1 MPNTKNTHSYID
13 QNPPRSVLYFP
24 PHNQGKNLS
33 ILYLENKLAPRVFV
47 PARIAVLKLLASQAA
62 ISLEN
67 SRLYRDLAER
77 EARIRRLVE
86 GDIIGVFNWDLEGRI
101 YEANETFLRMMGYS
115 REDLAAGRLNWR
127 EITPPRGR

>member
-1 MPNTKNTHSYID
+1 MSLP
-13 QNPPRSVLYFP
+13 LL
-24 PHNQGKNLS
+24 NQGKLIG

-77 EARIRRLVE
+77 EARTRRLAE
-86 GDIIGVFNWDLEGRI
+86 GDIIGVFIWDLEGRI
-101 YEANETFLRMMGYS
+101 YEANETFLRLMGYS
-115 REDLAAGRLNWR
+115 RAGLAAGTLNWPDVSPLSR
-127 EITPPRGR
+127 LFDHCTS